1 LIFRRRKLD
10 KSMAR
15 REMARIII
23 DLKQLHKRAYYY
35 RALLE
40 SKIAENKERL
50 SYAASDEVR
59 SAIVRNIRMYADA
72 LKAVSYI
79 EAVLELL
86 IVRLE
91 TLGLLGLTVKEIVLV
106 KEILKGIKDLTSIM
120 PDISLISED
129 LKERIADLMEYFP
142 ITHSVLVMASSEAKK
157 IMGEA
162 EVIAEERLSSNS
174 PTP

>member
-1 LIFRRRKLD
+1 MIFRRRKLD